1 MTIVIEVISSE
12 KQRYPTAGDW
22 NWTFDPEH
30 AVGKHR
36 LDQLTIKVSDLGDY
50 KYNLLV
56 AIHELVEAILCHRD
70 GISQELVDEWD
81 KQHPSMEEPGDHPSA
96 PYHKQHNKAMAI
108 ERMACEL
115 LDLDWQAYEA
125 RLEEMLIPF

>member
-1 MTIVIEVISSE
+1 MTIIIENIPSE

-22 NWTFDPEH
+22 QWTFDPNRDIGH
-30 AVGKHR
+30 HK

-50 KYNLLV
+50 KHNLLV
-56 AIHELVEAILCHRD
+56 AIHELFEAILCRRD
-70 GISQELVDEWD
+70 GISQELVDAWD
-81 KQHPSMEEPGDHPSA
+81 KSHQDMNEPGDHPNA

-125 RLEEMLIPF
+125 QLEEMLIPF